1 MKEEQFL
8 SIYLIAIWHLEHLL
22 YEVKDEWDWLEKKSL
37 NLRINW
43 AYMYFVMGFPGGL
56 DGKEYPCNVGDPSS
70 IPGSGRSLGGGNGNP
85 VQYSCLEF
93 SIDEDAWWATI
104 DGVTKSQTELCE
116 GQVRWKKFSEKIC
129 MWKLKLKIPVSYP
142 INYVWPPQ
150 NVSNN

>member
-1 MKEEQFL
+1 
-8 SIYLIAIWHLEHLL
+8 
-22 YEVKDEWDWLEKKSL
+22 
-37 NLRINW
+37 
-43 AYMYFVMGFPGGL
+43 MYFVMGFPGGL

-116 GQVRWKKFSEKIC
+116 GQVR
-129 MWKLKLKIPVSYP
+129 
-142 INYVWPPQ
+142 
-150 NVSNN
+150 